1 MQASHLLQVGTC
13 TRRDNVVLCA
23 CKYPLAVD
31 SSGVTSMDFVRFEY
45 RPQALPQ
52 LQAAVLAAL
61 EAGAERVVLD
71 LDSLSALDDEA
82 TRGLITLL
90 RRSRDIGGEI
100 ALSVNRP
107 ELRTELLSMA
117 LDRLFPL
124 VQTEAAA

>member
-1 MQASHLLQVGTC
+1 
-13 TRRDNVVLCA
+13 
-23 CKYPLAVD
+23 
-31 SSGVTSMDFVRFEY
+31 MDFVRFEY